1 MSLEVGSPF
10 YSPRWGPIYKVLAQ
24 CTGVEEVGFM
34 WSVEVLLLV
43 SRKVSFRQLESS
55 MMGLCLAHR
64 GLEVGGS
71 ILIAHPGV
79 WAGSTLSTVLVSGSP
94 AIRMGGASPEYGF
107 V

>member
-1 MSLEVGSPF
+1 MGSPF
-10 YSPRWGPIYKVLAQ
+10 YSPRRGPIYKVLAQ

-43 SRKVSFRQLESS
+43 SQKVSFRQLESS
-55 MMGLCLAHR
+55 MMGLCLVHR

-71 ILIAHPGV
+71 ILVAHPGV
-79 WAGSTLSTVLVSGSP
+79 WAGSTVSTVLVSGSP
-94 AIRMGGASPEYGF
+94 AIRVGGASPEYGF